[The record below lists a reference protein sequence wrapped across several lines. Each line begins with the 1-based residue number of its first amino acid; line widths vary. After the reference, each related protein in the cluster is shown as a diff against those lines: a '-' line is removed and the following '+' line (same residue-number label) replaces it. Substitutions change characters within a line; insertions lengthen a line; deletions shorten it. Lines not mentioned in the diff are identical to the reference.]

1 MVSRTD
7 TIVVD
12 TREQDPSTFSRLPSV
27 RGTLRS
33 ADYLIRD
40 LEELFGVERKSIND
54 VVGCCVGDKRARL
67 EREMHRLR
75 GYRFKQLLIVGTE
88 L

>member
-1 MVSRTD
+1 
-7 TIVVD
+7 
-12 TREQDPSTFSRLPSV
+12 
-27 RGTLRS
+27 
-33 ADYLIRD
+33 LIRG
-40 LEELFGVERKSIND
+40 LEELFGVEPKSIND

-75 GYRFKQLLIVGTE
+75 GYRFKRLLIVGTE